1 MIKISWRVPDKV
13 LLADLSETIT
23 ADDLSTG
30 EIEITRCLLDAHS
43 ERVHVVYDIAKASTI
58 AFSANQLRTTLTYF
72 RHPKLGWLVVVGATG
87 AMKVLTQVFASL
99 VDKMT
104 PILLHYSPTMN
115 EALAFLRERDDTMPG
130 SADSL
135 STGQ

>member
-1 MIKISWRVPDKV
+1 VIKISWRVPDKV

-23 ADDLSTG
+23 VDDLRTG
-30 EIEITRCLLDAHS
+30 EIEITRCLLDSHS
-43 ERVHVVYDIAKASTI
+43 ERVHVVYDIAKATTI

-130 SADSL
+130 SVDSL

>member
-23 ADDLSTG
+23 VDDLRTG
-30 EIEITRCLLDAHS
+30 EVEITRRLLESQS
-43 ERVHVVYDIAKASTI
+43 ERVHVVYDISKATTI
-58 AFSANQLRTTLTYF
+58 AFSANQIRTTLTYF

-99 VDKMT
+99 IDKVT
-104 PILLHYSPTMN
+104 PILLHYSPTMR
-115 EALAFLRERDDTMPG
+115 EALVFLRERDDTIPG

-135 STGQ
+135 SSGQ